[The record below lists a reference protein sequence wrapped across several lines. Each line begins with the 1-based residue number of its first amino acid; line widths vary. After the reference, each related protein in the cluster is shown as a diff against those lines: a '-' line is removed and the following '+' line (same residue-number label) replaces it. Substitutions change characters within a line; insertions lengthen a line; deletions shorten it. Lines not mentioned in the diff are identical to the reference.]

1 MLQNLQKLAFLMNMS
16 ISQINLIMFFGR
28 FNCEQY
34 GSMERIN
41 TRKRNTAQFSVQSVK
56 ITFMLFKSH
65 RSIDIPIDF
74 FLSCHEKA
82 HDNKEFS
89 HENLKPCRESRITT
103 HQVKPCQL

>member
-1 MLQNLQKLAFLMNMS
+1 MNMS

-28 FNCEQY
+28 FTCEQY

-41 TRKRNTAQFSVQSVK
+41 TRKRNTAQLSVQSVK

-74 FLSCHEKA
+74 FFILS
-82 HDNKEFS
+82 
-89 HENLKPCRESRITT
+89 
-103 HQVKPCQL
+103 

>member
-1 MLQNLQKLAFLMNMS
+1 MYKMSQNLQKLAYLMNMS
-16 ISQINLIMFFGR
+16 ISQINLIIFSEGSIV
-28 FNCEQY
+28 N
-34 GSMERIN
+34 SMEVWKESIQEKG
-41 TRKRNTAQFSVQSVK
+41 TQSTQFSVQSVT

-89 HENLKPCRESRITT
+89 HENLKPRCES
-103 HQVKPCQL
+103 